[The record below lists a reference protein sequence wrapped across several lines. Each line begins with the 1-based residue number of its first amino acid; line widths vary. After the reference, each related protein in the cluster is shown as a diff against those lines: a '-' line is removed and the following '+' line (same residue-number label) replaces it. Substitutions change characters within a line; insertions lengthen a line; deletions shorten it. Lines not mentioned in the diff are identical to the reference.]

1 MDQTLFLALASAVS
15 VVFVGLTT
23 LAYKD
28 PQFYLS
34 YVLSKQEKVSFTLG
48 LFCYAMWFGMALV
61 RQYVLNRIELSKDAL
76 ALFES
81 AYNDLFCW
89 VLFWGT
95 AGVIFFVGVI
105 FMMSISNASIRNS
118 ANKK

>member
-1 MDQTLFLALASAVS
+1 MDQTLFLALAGAVCA
-15 VVFVGLTT
+15 VFVGLIT

-34 YVLSKQEKVSFTLG
+34 YVLTKQERVSFTLG

-61 RQYVLNRIELSKDAL
+61 RQYVLNKLELPKETL
-76 ALFES
+76 VLFET
-81 AYNDLFCW
+81 AYDDLFYW

-95 AGVIFFVGVI
+95 VGVIFFGGVI
-105 FMMSISNASIRNS
+105 FMMSIANASIRNS